1 MIFDQSSALQSQAK
15 PIHSGLG
22 VPSVRRSAH
31 SERKQTGA
39 GGKVKLLAAS
49 VLTVLSAM
57 AHAGGSD
64 MPQLPVSVTTAAG
77 AAAATGSA
85 PDAATQDNAKQL
97 DVVSVSAKNSTR
109 SAVSLSGS
117 EIQKILPGTSPLQAI
132 QTLPGVLYRTADP
145 WGNNEQNAS
154 LFVHGFNGQQ
164 LGYTMDG
171 IPLGDQQYGNYNGLT
186 PQRAIISEDVSSVT
200 LFSGAGDLATASTS
214 NLGGSIATFSSD
226 PAAEMG
232 GRFSQTI
239 GSHDATR
246 TYARF
251 DTGRF
256 GGDNSAYIS
265 VMHQDQRA
273 WDFRGHQRGNQLDG
287 KFVHHDE
294 NGTFTFFADYSDKT
308 EPNEDSIYHG
318 TVAGQGG
325 MPYTRAFMYPDF
337 QQALNYLG
345 ANGAPPAADGNNY
358 RNYYSDAQRTDYL
371 TYAKYEWNLSESVTW
386 SNTAYF
392 HHDDGAG
399 VVAGPIQVAG
409 LPALFAVYFPN
420 QNLKQ
425 VFGGSGYAIR
435 TTEYDIN
442 RRGWISSLNWNTDN
456 NEFSAGVWW
465 EHNQVSQ
472 DRRWYPLNVNDPGAS
487 TPYSRPTNPLITQ
500 YEDKA
505 RSDVIQPY
513 VSDLWHVTP
522 DITLQAG
529 FKSSFQYA
537 DGWYPVQPLPNSTV
551 GVTQYPNGTINSH
564 KDFLPQLGA
573 TWDISAHDELFFN
586 AQENMRQFAT
596 ANNLSPWSLGSQ
608 QAFNIFKQTVRP
620 ETAWVY
626 ELGLRSQHDFDVGPF
641 TGVDSQVSV
650 YHVNFSNRLLQIS
663 PTPVI
668 SSIVGG
674 ASIIQNVGSVTTD
687 GADLAATLH
696 MGEHF
701 SIYDA
706 VSYNH
711 SKYDDNYFSGTTLVP
726 TAGKKVPG
734 SPEWMNK
741 FIISANYGRF
751 SGQLSGDTVGKVYAT
766 YTNDLSIPG
775 YFLMGAQV
783 SYALPLDG
791 FLHDAKLSLN
801 VTNLTD
807 RKGDYQVVVGAAS
820 GTYNTYPIAPRQWFL
835 TFSTKI

>member
-1 MIFDQSSALQSQAK
+1 MSLLAMS
-15 PIHSGLG
+15 
-22 VPSVRRSAH
+22 
-31 SERKQTGA
+31 
-39 GGKVKLLAAS
+39 LLAAS
-49 VLTVLSAM
+49 AAM
-57 AHAGGSD
+57 ADDTSPAQGGN
-64 MPQLPVSVTTAAG
+64 
-77 AAAATGSA
+77 AAAAPS
-85 PDAATQDNAKQL
+85 PQDANSQNNSKLLEGIT
-97 DVVSVSAKNSTR
+97 VSAKDSTR
-109 SAVSLSGS
+109 SAISLSGS

-132 QTLPGVLYRTADP
+132 KTLPGVLYLTADP

-171 IPLGDQQYGNYNGLT
+171 VPLGDQQYGNYNGLT

-226 PAAEMG
+226 PEKTIG
-232 GRFSQTI
+232 GRFAQTI
-239 GSHDATR
+239 GSYGTTR

-256 GGDNSAYIS
+256 DGDNAAYVS

-273 WDFRGHQRGNQLDG
+273 WDFNGHQGGTQLDG
-287 KFVHHDE
+287 KFMHHDE
-294 NGTFTFFADYSDKT
+294 HGTFTFFADYSDKA
-308 EPNEDSIYHG
+308 EPNEDAIYHG
-318 TVAGQGG
+318 TAAGQGQ

-337 QQALNYLG
+337 QQALKYLG
-345 ANGAPPAADGNNY
+345 ANGAPPASDGNNY

-371 TYAKYEWNLSESVTW
+371 TYAKYEWNINDQLTW
-386 SNTAYF
+386 SNQVYF
-392 HHDDGAG
+392 HHDEGAG

-442 RRGWISSLNWNTDN
+442 RRGWLSALNWDTGT
-456 NEFSAGVWW
+456 NELSVGVWW
-465 EHNQVSQ
+465 EHNRLSQ
-472 DRRWYPLNVNDPGAS
+472 DRRWYPLDVNDPGAA
-487 TPYSRPTNPLITQ
+487 TPYSRPSDPLITQ
-500 YEDKA
+500 YEDGA

-513 VSDLWHVTP
+513 VSDLWHVTS

-537 DGWYPVQPLPNSTV
+537 DGWYPVQPLPKSTV
-551 GVTQYPNGTINSH
+551 GVTQYPNGSINSH
-564 KDFLPQLGA
+564 KAFLPQLGA
-573 TWDISAHDELFFN
+573 TWDLTPNDELFFN
-586 AQENMRQFAT
+586 AQQNMRQFAT
-596 ANNLSPWSLGSQ
+596 ANNLSPWSMGSQ
-608 QAFNIFKQTVRP
+608 QAFDIFKQTVQP

-626 ELGLRSQHDFDVGPF
+626 ELGLRSQHDLDAGPF
-641 TGVDSQVSV
+641 TAIDGQVSA

-674 ASIIQNVGSVTTD
+674 ATIIQNVGDVTTN
-687 GADLAATLH
+687 GADFAATLH

-706 VSYNH
+706 LSYNN
-711 SKYDDNYFSGTTLVP
+711 SKYDDNYLSGSTVVP
-726 TAGKKVPG
+726 TSGKKVPG
-734 SPEWMNK
+734 SPEWMNTV
-741 FIISANYGRF
+741 ILSANYGRY
-751 SGQLSGDTVGKVYAT
+751 SGQLIGASVGKVYAT
-766 YTNDLSIPG
+766 YTDDLSMPG
-775 YFLMGAQV
+775 YFLMSAQL
-783 SYALPLDG
+783 SYALPLDQV
-791 FLHDAKLSLN
+791 FHDAKLSLN
-801 VTNLTD
+801 VTNLAN
-807 RKGDYQVVVGAAS
+807 RKGDYEVVVGAAS
-820 GTYNTYPIAPRQWFL
+820 GTYNSYPIPPRQWFL
-835 TFSTKI
+835 TFSTKF

>member
-1 MIFDQSSALQSQAK
+1 MLFDTRNAAR
-15 PIHSGLG
+15 
-22 VPSVRRSAH
+22 VRRY
-31 SERKQTGA
+31 A
-39 GGKVKLLAAS
+39 GCKGQILAAS
-49 VLTVLSAM
+49 VVAALSSM
-57 AHAGGSD
+57 AYAGPSD
-64 MPQLPVSVTTAAG
+64 TSPAAAPAAIAAAGTTTAPASG
-77 AAAATGSA
+77 
-85 PDAATQDNAKQL
+85 TQDNAANSNTKQL

-109 SAVSLSGS
+109 SAVSLSDS

-145 WGNNEQNAS
+145 WGNNEQNTS

-171 IPLGDQQYGNYNGLT
+171 VPLGDQQYGNYNGLT
-186 PQRAIISEDVSSVT
+186 PQRAIISEDVSNVT

-226 PAAEMG
+226 PATTIG
-232 GRFSQTI
+232 GRFAQTV
-239 GSHDATR
+239 GSYGATR

-256 GGDNSAYIS
+256 DGDNSAYVS

-273 WDFRGHQRGNQLDG
+273 WDFDGHQGGTQLDG
-287 KFVHHDE
+287 KFVHHDKH
-294 NGTFTFFADYSDKT
+294 GTFTFYADYSDKT
-308 EPNEDSIYHG
+308 EPNEDAIYHG
-318 TVAGQGG
+318 TVAGEGN
-325 MPYTRAFMYPDF
+325 MPYARAFMYPNF
-337 QQALNYLG
+337 QQALSYLG

-371 TYAKYEWNLSESVTW
+371 TYAKYEWYISDSVTW
-386 SNTAYF
+386 SNQVYF

-435 TTEYDIN
+435 TTEYDMN
-442 RRGWISSLNWNTDN
+442 RRGWLSALNWDSES
-456 NEFSAGVWW
+456 NELSAGVWW
-465 EHNQVSQ
+465 EHNRLSQ
-472 DRRWYPLNVNDPGAS
+472 DRRWYPLDVNDPGAA
-487 TPYSRPTNPLITQ
+487 TPYSRPSDPLITQ
-500 YEDKA
+500 YEDDA

-513 VSDLWHVTP
+513 VSDLWHVAP
-522 DITLQAG
+522 NITLQAG

-537 DGWYPVQPLPNSTV
+537 DGWYPVEPLPKSTV
-551 GVTQYPNGTINSH
+551 GVTQYPDGTINSH
-564 KDFLPQLGA
+564 KAFLPQLGA
-573 TWDISAHDELFFN
+573 TWDITPHDELFFN
-586 AQENMRQFAT
+586 AQQNMRQFAT

-608 QAFNIFKQTVRP
+608 QAFDIFKQNVKP

-626 ELGLRSQHDFDVGPF
+626 ELGLRSQHDLDAGPF
-641 TGVDSQVSV
+641 TGIDSQVSV

-674 ASIIQNVGSVTTD
+674 ASIIENVGSVTTN

-706 VSYNH
+706 VSYND
-711 SKYDDNYFSGTTLVP
+711 SKYDDNYFSGAALVP

-741 FIISANYGRF
+741 FIISASYGRF
-751 SGQLSGDTVGKVYAT
+751 SGQLIGDAVGKVYAT
-766 YTNDLSIPG
+766 YTNDLSMPG
-775 YFLMGAQV
+775 YFMMSGQI
-783 SYALPLDG
+783 SYALPLDEV
-791 FLHDAKLSLN
+791 FHDAKLSLN

-807 RKGDYQVVVGAAS
+807 RKGDYQVSVGAAS
-820 GTYNTYPIAPRQWFL
+820 GTYNTYPMAPRQYFL
-835 TFSTKI
+835 TFSTKF

>member
-1 MIFDQSSALQSQAK
+1 MIFDQSRAFRLQAT

-22 VPSVRRSAH
+22 APSLRGRVY
-31 SERKQTGA
+31 SERKHAGA
-39 GGKVKLLAAS
+39 GGKTKLLAAS
-49 VLTVLSAM
+49 VLAVLSAM
-57 AHAGGSD
+57 AHAGSND
-64 MPQLPVSVTTAAG
+64 MPLAPVPVTTATSGTAP
-77 AAAATGSA
+77 TGGA
-85 PDAATQDNAKQL
+85 PDSTAQDNAKQL
-97 DVVSVSAKNSTR
+97 DVVNVSAKNSTR

-214 NLGGSIATFSSD
+214 NLGGSVATFSSD

-256 GGDNSAYIS
+256 YGDNSAYIS

-386 SNTAYF
+386 SNQAYF

-456 NEFSAGVWW
+456 NELSAGVWW

-487 TPYSRPTNPLITQ
+487 TPYSRPSNPLITQ

-537 DGWYPVQPLPNSTV
+537 DGWYPVEPLPNSTV

-608 QAFNIFKQTVRP
+608 QAFNIFKQTVKP

-641 TGVDSQVSV
+641 TGLDSQVSV

-674 ASIIQNVGSVTTD
+674 ASIIQNVGSVTTN

-766 YTNDLSIPG
+766 YTNDLSISG
-775 YFLMGAQV
+775 YFLMGAQL
-783 SYALPLDG
+783 SYALPLDS

-807 RKGDYQVVVGAAS
+807 RKGNYQVVVGAAS